1 MKLFKARLD
10 NRVAPVKKNLRTKK
24 VNFKDSTFYYYPG
37 RSGER
42 KSWFQ
47 RTFLACWATMSVS
60 NAFCRACK
68 QTQQQS
74 KKHTYPQMYI
84 HTYAHLKI
92 SLSINKVLN
101 SSEELMHTLSRAEVN
116 WSHELINTANDW
128 PHLIKDRFTVSI
140 IWAQLLQ
147 LPPDLLTATSSQLK
161 SC

>member
-1 MKLFKARLD
+1 
-10 NRVAPVKKNLRTKK
+10 
-24 VNFKDSTFYYYPG
+24 
-37 RSGER
+37 
-42 KSWFQ
+42 
-47 RTFLACWATMSVS
+47 MSVS
-60 NAFCRACK
+60 NALCRMGGCK

-128 PHLIKDRFTVSI
+128 PHLIKDSFTVSMI
-140 IWAQLLQ
+140 
-147 LPPDLLTATSSQLK
+147 
-161 SC
+161 